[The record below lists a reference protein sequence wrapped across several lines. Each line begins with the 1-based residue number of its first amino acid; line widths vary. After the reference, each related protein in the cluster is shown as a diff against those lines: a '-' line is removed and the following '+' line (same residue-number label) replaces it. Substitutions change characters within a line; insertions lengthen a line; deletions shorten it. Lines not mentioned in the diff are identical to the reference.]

1 MKNINRY
8 LSLLLILLLFSS
20 SGFAAEGESAGV
32 NPYARKSVPV
42 SEETQSAPQA
52 DAQPMATPAPVPQA
66 MPVSPKPR
74 ADANKTLDERVQS
87 LKKDVKAL
95 NRDLFILEEELLFPS
110 STQVAIFLSI
120 DVGEFFRLDSVQ
132 LKIDDK
138 VVANHLYT
146 KRELGALK
154 RGGVQRLYIGNV
166 KSGEHELIATFRGP
180 GPNNR
185 EYRRGT
191 TMKFKKGSAAKFM
204 ELKIVDATKKL
215 QPEFVVKEW
224 E

>member
-1 MKNINRY
+1 MSIMTFCILAVSASSVMAADTAPAKKDNR
-8 LSLLLILLLFSS
+8 
-20 SGFAAEGESAGV
+20 
-32 NPYARKSVPV
+32 
-42 SEETQSAPQA
+42 
-52 DAQPMATPAPVPQA
+52 
-66 MPVSPKPR
+66 
-74 ADANKTLDERVQS
+74 TLDARVQS
-87 LKKDVKAL
+87 LKKEVKEL

-110 STQVAIFLSI
+110 STQLSVFLSI
-120 DVGEFFRLDSVQ
+120 DVGNFFRLDSVQ

-146 KRELGALK
+146 KRELEALGK
-154 RGGVQRLYIGNV
+154 GGVQRLFIGNV
-166 KSGEHELIATFRGP
+166 KAGEHELVAIFSGP

-191 TMKFKKGSAAKFM
+191 TLKFNKGAAAKYL
-204 ELKIVDATKKL
+204 ELKILDSSGKL

>member
-1 MKNINRY
+1 MKSQCKCLFFT
-8 LSLLLILLLFSS
+8 LSFVLTSMMFATVSL
-20 SGFAAEGESAGV
+20 AAEPGGGSLAPAENTVTENNPAGGD
-32 NPYARKSVPV
+32 K
-42 SEETQSAPQA
+42 E
-52 DAQPMATPAPVPQA
+52 
-66 MPVSPKPR
+66 
-74 ADANKTLDERVQS
+74 TLDARVQS
-87 LKKDVKAL
+87 LKKQVKSL

-132 LKIDDK
+132 VKIDDK

-146 KRELGALK
+146 KRELGALT
-154 RGGVQRLYIGNV
+154 RGGVQRLYMGNV
-166 KSGEHELIATFRGP
+166 KSGEHELIASFRGP

-185 EYRRGT
+185 EYRRAT
-191 TMKFKKGSAAKFM
+191 TIKFEKGSAEKFM
-204 ELKIVDATKKL
+204 ELKIVDASHKL